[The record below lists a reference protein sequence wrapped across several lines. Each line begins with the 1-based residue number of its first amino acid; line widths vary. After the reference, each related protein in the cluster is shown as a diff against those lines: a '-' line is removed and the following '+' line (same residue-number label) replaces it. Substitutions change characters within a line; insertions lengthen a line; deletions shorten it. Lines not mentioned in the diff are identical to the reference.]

1 MKYRP
6 AAEEMSVGEDSFLD
20 TTANLVGILII
31 IVVIVGAKAKV
42 STEKQ
47 FVEKAKAER
56 SQNLDEP
63 KRDVALAEQSLLEQ
77 AVAIREYEL
86 EAEYRR
92 LERQAVLEKVVLAR
106 DAVEEKL
113 ASLDSKQ
120 REAIEKDTEN
130 EKLESEISKLM
141 NLGGSD
147 QVSPRP
153 KVILEHL
160 PTPMARTVFQKEL
173 HVMLKAGQVIVV
185 PWDRLIEVLKQ
196 QIPLA
201 AQRQASRNKLEDKI
215 GPVGG
220 FVMMYRMAAVPGGF
234 ELDRFELEPT
244 SSVPSESVEETLR
257 STSRLSSEMAARNPR
272 ETVVTVWVYPDS
284 FDDFRKLKAWLFTQ
298 GFLSAARPLPDGIR
312 VGGSPQGSRST
323 AQ

>member
-1 MKYRP
+1 MKHRSNG
-6 AAEEMSVGEDSFLD
+6 EDLSVGEDSFLD

-42 STEKQ
+42 STERHFRQ
-47 FVEKAKAER
+47 QAEAER
-56 SQNLDEP
+56 KQGLEEP
-63 KRDVALAEQSLLEQ
+63 LKQVALLEQTLLEQ
-77 AVAIREYEL
+77 AVTISEYEL

-92 LERQAVLEKVVLAR
+92 LERQALLEKVVLAR
-106 DAVEEKL
+106 AEVKEKL
-113 ASLDSKQ
+113 DKLDGQQ
-120 REAIEKDTEN
+120 RQAIEKEGEID
-130 EKLESEISKLM
+130 KLQSELDKLQA
-141 NLGGSD
+141 LGGAN
-147 QVSPRP
+147 QESPRP
-153 KVILEHL
+153 KIVLEHL

-173 HVMLKAGQVIVV
+173 HVVLKAGSVIVV

-244 SSVPSESVEETLR
+244 QSVPVDSIKDTMQ
-257 STSRLSSEMAARNPR
+257 STSRLSIEMASRNPR

-284 FDDFRKLKAWLFTQ
+284 FDHFRKLKAWLFSQ
-298 GFLSAARPLPDGIR
+298 GFLCAARPLPDGVR